1 MFYRPNTIDF
11 SESSRKSLVIGKR
24 EYRSWCW
31 NLQNLEDYELYIS
44 ANNGPEHLFLNQKS
58 FNDPFAEFLCVEAI
72 DRDGKQDFIFGAN
85 RDYEEEPIL
94 LY

>member
-1 MFYRPNTIDF
+1 MS
-11 SESSRKSLVIGKR
+11 SERGSTDHGVEIF
-24 EYRSWCW
+24 
-31 NLQNLEDYELYIS
+31 QNLEDYELYIS

-72 DRDGKQDFIFGAN
+72 DRDGKRDFIFGAN